1 MGNNIKLTFQVETK
15 RIIEILSSEI
25 YDSPLA
31 LLRENLQ
38 NAYDA
43 VLMRI
48 QIENSQEFSPKIQLQ
63 IDGRTIR
70 IIDNGIGM
78 DLDTLQNN
86 FWKAG
91 SSGKRN
97 NEIAQKAGVIGTFGI
112 GAMANFGVCEVLEV
126 ITSSISKEFTFDS
139 KAVRDN
145 LKINEDCIDTEERPF
160 DGRIGT
166 EVIATLDPVRTIDAN
181 QCVNYLKPY
190 VEYLPIPVLINGVN
204 YSQNIFYKS
213 YEENARNAANT
224 FSEEKI
230 TYLGFSYDIEGYVLP
245 NSFVYMKI
253 TKLSF
258 QGKSEVGSIVL
269 NQGATN
275 IMCYRNYFGLSSIPL
290 TKGYN
295 FGGFANLSF
304 LTPTAGRE
312 ALNRDSVAILTSLFE
327 SIEHKVTLILSNLEI
342 ANLNTAF
349 QRYIVN
355 KGLMNLGKNL
365 TIRVS
370 PENKEIALREIPT
383 YNQFKT
389 KSFYIGSNAESI
401 KLFANENNDLF
412 LPSPSNPRR
421 QIQLHFLTNYKIKQQ
436 GDDVIIGK
444 VYSQNELDVAE
455 ATILFK
461 INNVIVDDYLIT
473 DVIVN
478 FAEISHGV
486 TSKIT
491 KSNEILNIIISKSS
505 PSIVQLKHYYNVDYS
520 VLNGFIK
527 DYVRAELYQ
536 KFSQFVPSSTKSG
549 ADALHK
555 ILLKNRE
562 LFKIDAEEQGELDAV
577 IAEYINNKVSFA
589 EVAKKSSSI
598 AKAHTQTLR
607 VNQVGTLEQ
616 AIPDLI
622 NVEELVKFN
631 PNPNHE
637 KNFVYNAMPPL
648 LRTDQ
653 ATDNLKLLHTHSQVS
668 QLNGFKLFI
677 AISDRL
683 YRRDKDFFFEPHT
696 TKIIWG
702 NHKIVY
708 IFGHISNKI
717 TMYYDIELQ
726 QSIEENQ
733 IGGDQFPTTTIITKD
748 KIFIPIPSGLEQ
760 SFYID
765 EQNKSK
771 EFYIRYDLVTD
782 ID

>member
-1 MGNNIKLTFQVETK
+1 MANNIKLTFQVETK

-43 VLMRI
+43 ILMRI
-48 QIENSQEFSPKIQLQ
+48 EEEKSHDFDPKIQLQ
-63 IDGRTIR
+63 IDGQTIR
-70 IIDNGIGM
+70 IIDNGVGM
-78 DLDTLQNN
+78 DLDTLRNN

-91 SSGKRN
+91 SSGKRDN
-97 NEIAQKAGVIGTFGI
+97 QIAQRAGVIGTFGI

-126 ITSSISKEFTFDS
+126 ITSSIKKEFTYDS

-145 LKINEDCIDTEERPF
+145 LKIGEDCIDTAELDY
-160 DGRIGT
+160 DGKIGT
-166 EVIATLDPVRTIDAN
+166 EVIATLDSSVVLDVQ
-181 QCVNYLKPY
+181 QCISYLKPY
-190 VEYLPIPVLINGVN
+190 VEYLPIPVFINGVS
-204 YSQNIFYKS
+204 YSQNAFYKN
-213 YEENARNAANT
+213 YEENLKNAINS
-224 FSEEKI
+224 FSEERI
-230 TYLGFSYDIEGYVLP
+230 TYQGFGYDLQGYVLP
-245 NSFVYMKI
+245 NSFVYLKI
-253 TKLSF
+253 TNLSF
-258 QGKSEVGSIVL
+258 QTKKEVGSIFL
-269 NQGATN
+269 YQGATN

-312 ALNRDSVAILTSLFE
+312 ALNRDSIAVLTSLFE
-327 SIEHKVTLILSNLEI
+327 SIEHKTTLILSNLDI
-342 ANLNTAF
+342 ANLNTSF
-349 QRYIVN
+349 QRYIVS
-355 KGLMNLGKNL
+355 KGLTNLGQNL

-370 PENKEIALREIPT
+370 PENKEITLKEIPG
-383 YNQFKT
+383 YNKFKT

-421 QIQLHFLTNYKIKQQ
+421 QIQLHFLNSYKIKQQ
-436 GDDVIIGK
+436 GDDVIVNKIYDK
-444 VYSQNELDVAE
+444 HELDLAE
-455 ATILFK
+455 GTILFK
-461 INNVIVDDYLIT
+461 ISNVIVDDYLIKE
-473 DVIVN
+473 VSVN

-491 KSNEILNIIISKSS
+491 KDGEILNIIISKSS
-505 PSIVQLKHYYNVDYS
+505 PSIIQLKHYYNVDYS

-536 KFSQFVPSSTKSG
+536 KFSQYVPSSTKSG

-562 LFKIDAEEQGELDAV
+562 LFKIDAEEQGELDAL
-577 IAEYINNKVSFA
+577 IAEYINNKASFA
-589 EVAKKSSSI
+589 EVAKKSTSI

-622 NVEELVKFN
+622 NIEELVKYN

-637 KNFVYNAMPPL
+637 QNFVYNAMPPL

-653 ATDNLKLLHTHSQVS
+653 ATDNLKLLHTNSQVS

-683 YRRDKDFFFEPHT
+683 YKRDKDFFFEPHT

-708 IFGHISNKI
+708 IFSHVSNKI
-717 TMYYDIELQ
+717 TLYYDIELR
-726 QSIEENQ
+726 QSIDKNQ

-748 KIFIPIPSGLEQ
+748 KVFIPIPSVLQE
-760 SFYID
+760 SFYISQ
-765 EQNKSK
+765 QNKSK
-771 EFYIRYDLVTD
+771 EFYIRYDLITD